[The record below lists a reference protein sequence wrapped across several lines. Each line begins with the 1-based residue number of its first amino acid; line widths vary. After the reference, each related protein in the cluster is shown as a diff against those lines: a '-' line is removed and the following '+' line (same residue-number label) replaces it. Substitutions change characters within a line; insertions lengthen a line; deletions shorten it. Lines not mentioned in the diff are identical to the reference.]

1 MKVACRREERGSGG
15 GSIGVLQWWW
25 QYWSFTVS
33 LRGIVVIDR
42 RNGKKGGGMD

>member
-1 MKVACRREERGSGG
+1 MKVACRREERGSGVAVLEFYSG
-15 GSIGVLQWWW
+15 G
-25 QYWSFTVS
+25 S